1 MLNRFSRVQV
11 FVTLWTV
18 ACQASLSKGTQETPR
33 AKWSKDTELSP
44 LYSLLSQPKGIYSTS
59 VRLTHWPK
67 ICLKLEELDTLQSS
81 ISF

>member
-18 ACQASLSKGTQETPR
+18 AHQASLSKGTQETPR
-33 AKWSKDTELSP
+33 AKWPKDTELSP
-44 LYSLLSQPKGIYSTS
+44 PYSLLSQSKDIYSTS
-59 VRLTHWPK
+59 VRLTHWLK

>member
-1 MLNRFSRVQV
+1 MPNCFSCVQL

-44 LYSLLSQPKGIYSTS
+44 PYSLLSQPKDIYSAS
-59 VRLTHWPK
+59 VRLTDWLK
-67 ICLKLEELDTLQSS
+67 ICLKLEELDTL
-81 ISF
+81 